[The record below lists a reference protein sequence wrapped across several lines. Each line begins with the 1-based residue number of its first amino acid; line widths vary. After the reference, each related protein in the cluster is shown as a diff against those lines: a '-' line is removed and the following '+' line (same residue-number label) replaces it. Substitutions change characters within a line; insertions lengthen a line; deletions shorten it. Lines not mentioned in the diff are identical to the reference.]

1 MRSEWACRPT
11 RSRRSSTR
19 SLFARIQRKQTL
31 WRHDR
36 MPDAAPF
43 ESRSPGRHYK
53 MASSLKAGFHYFSF
67 VFAVGFILGIVRVLF
82 VMPRT
87 GELMA
92 VVFELP
98 VILALAWIICRWL
111 IIRSRVPAEI
121 KSRSVM
127 GMTALVLL
135 LVAEAAL
142 SVLVFDNSLIEYL
155 GSFRTAH

>member
-1 MRSEWACRPT
+1 
-11 RSRRSSTR
+11 
-19 SLFARIQRKQTL
+19 
-31 WRHDR
+31 

-67 VFAVGFILGIVRVLF
+67 VFAVGFILGIVRALF

-98 VILALAWIICRWL
+98 VILASAWIICRWL

-155 GSFRTAH
+155 GSFRTAHGLTGLAGQVVFGLIPVLQLMLRQPGDRCSVSGR